1 MKTTNHKTISLSA
14 TYSSLSTYDNELT
27 IHDES
32 GDRLTIK
39 GFTSEQ
45 LDSLCSDWLRN
56 RLRQDESLKTGY
68 TFSRLKEYFT
78 ETATA

>member
-1 MKTTNHKTISLSA
+1 MKTTSHKTISLSA

-45 LDSLCSDWLRN
+45 LDSLCSDWLKN

-68 TFSRLKEYFT
+68 TFSRLKEHFT
-78 ETATA
+78 ETAAA